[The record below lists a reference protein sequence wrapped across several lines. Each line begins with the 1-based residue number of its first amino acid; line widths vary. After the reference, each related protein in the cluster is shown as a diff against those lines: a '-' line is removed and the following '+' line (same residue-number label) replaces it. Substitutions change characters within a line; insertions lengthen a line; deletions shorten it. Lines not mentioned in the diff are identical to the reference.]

1 MFSCSLKVC
10 FLSAVF
16 CQDLHQLGKLKG
28 LDSCTRGFAGT
39 ILKHCSWHPTKSKV
53 KYTLMFK
60 QTYSFLVKSGEVIQI
75 SAGIF
80 MLVFYREQL
89 WSLGRSETLN
99 FRVDT
104 HLA

>member
-1 MFSCSLKVC
+1 
-10 FLSAVF
+10 
-16 CQDLHQLGKLKG
+16 
-28 LDSCTRGFAGT
+28 
-39 ILKHCSWHPTKSKV
+39 
-53 KYTLMFK
+53 MFK